1 MQKSKMTGLQ
11 FFAESAAVETE
22 AGTGVI
28 VSTADAGQNAIRPT
42 LEDLGVPKEKAAS
55 YRAFKGIPEPVIE
68 QAVPEPET
76 PKPVPAGTEPVR
88 PEPKAAAADF
98 TWQDV
103 MARDD
108 MKAEMS
114 RMMSQRVNQINRTYQ
129 PLMETLASHYG
140 IEAGEDG
147 KLDYKAITEKAV
159 NDPYLYDK
167 EAKATGIQDSE
178 SAQRIA
184 MLEAQARRREQQAD
198 ELIRSINT
206 ERHMENLRRQAVDMK
221 VKYPAFNLGKE
232 LENPAFQYYISPMAM
247 ERGHGMTMEQAY
259 FAIHGNEVLQN
270 AVKDTVGNVA
280 DAYASSAAENRS
292 FPEEHSGARKTAGL
306 PVKKYSDMTDE
317 EFEAAKRNLIR
328 NSQYGRY

>member
-1 MQKSKMTGLQ
+1 MQKSKITGPQ
-11 FFAESAAVETE
+11 FFAESAAEGIET
-22 AGTGVI
+22 GSGVN
-28 VSTADAGQNAIRPT
+28 VSIADAGQNVNRPT
-42 LEDLGVPKEKAAS
+42 LEELGVPKEKAAS
-55 YRAFKGIPEPVIE
+55 YRAFKGIPEPVSE
-68 QAVPEPET
+68 
-76 PKPVPAGTEPVR
+76 KPVPEKEALQSEPAVTEPVK
-88 PEPKAAAADF
+88 PEPKAAVIDF

-114 RMMSQRVNQINRTYQ
+114 RMMSQRVNQINRTFQ

-140 IEAGEDG
+140 IAAGEDG

-178 SAQRIA
+178 TAQRIA
-184 MLEAQARRREQQAD
+184 MMETQAKRREQEAD
-198 ELIRSINT
+198 ELIQNIKT
-206 ERHMENLRRQAVDMK
+206 ERHIEQLKQQAIAMK
-221 VKYPAFNLGKE
+221 QKYPEFDFGKE
-232 LENPAFQYYISPMAM
+232 LNNPAFRFYISPQAM
-247 ERGHGMTMEQAY
+247 DMGFGMSIEQAY
-259 FAIHGNEVLQN
+259 IATHYNEVLQN
-270 AVKDTVGNVA
+270 AVKDTAGNVA
-280 DAYASSAAENRS
+280 DAYASAAAENRS
-292 FPEEHSGARKTAGL
+292 FPEEHSGARKTTGL